1 MIRVLLNSYVT
12 CVFGVDSQAADSLSA
27 NANTRNLNHI
37 KNQLSL
43 LLGRGIST
51 YTKKEKALPQGFRL

>member
-1 MIRVLLNSYVT
+1 
-12 CVFGVDSQAADSLSA
+12 VFGVDSQAADFLSA
-27 NANTRNLNHI
+27 NANTRNSNHI

-51 YTKKEKALPQGFRL
+51 YQKKELFTPKIQNLGISDL